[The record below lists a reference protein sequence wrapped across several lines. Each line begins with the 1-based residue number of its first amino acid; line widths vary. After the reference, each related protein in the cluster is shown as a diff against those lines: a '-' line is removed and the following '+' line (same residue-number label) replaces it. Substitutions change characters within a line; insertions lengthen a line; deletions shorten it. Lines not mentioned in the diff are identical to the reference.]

1 MFTGK
6 VIASLFLLAAAGFL
20 DGQSPA
26 APQAGGLASAARPA
40 EAAVAP
46 MPAQLQ
52 QAVHRELQDRLRRDL
67 DDASLQVR
75 LGALDMRRDGLLVVA
90 ADGDALVL
98 MGAGGDVPL
107 RVEADWDL
115 ATQRLA
121 RVDYR
126 VTGPARTVAKPADA
140 VGERLRAAIASRVG
154 DGLAA
159 EFAGQRSEF
168 QLLEVERVQS
178 GRHRMLVTGTG
189 ITRFPG
195 EGAAYTRFSATV
207 DKFDGELEQ
216 VDYELLGD
224 APGESLAAR

>member
-20 DGQSPA
+20 DGQAPA
-26 APQAGGLASAARPA
+26 AAPSGGTGPAARPA
-40 EAAVAP
+40 DSAAAP

-52 QAVHRELQDRLRRDL
+52 RAVHAELQARLRRDL
-67 DDASLQVR
+67 DDASLEVR
-75 LGALDMRRDGLLVVA
+75 LGALTVRRDGLLVVA
-90 ADGDALVL
+90 ADGEALVL
-98 MGAGGDVPL
+98 MGAGGDLPL

-126 VTGPARTVAKPADA
+126 VSGPARNASTPADA
-140 VGERLRAAIASRVG
+140 VGERLRAAIASRVRE
-154 DGLAA
+154 GLAA

-207 DKFDGELEQ
+207 DKFDGALER

-224 APGESLAAR
+224 APVEAIAAR